1 MEWTAGLASK
11 GFDAAVSRL
20 DQSTLMTKRL
30 SIEPTKFRVESNASI
45 SSNDEMAKLSLR
57 RSLHAVTWCR
67 NRDDKSATYVYRL
80 LNQEHHMGIILV
92 HFTEAQSS
100 DSFTLRTTT
109 NAREEQDTDS
119 ADQHQNRRIEC
130 HRETN
135 CSSYCTTPIARK
147 EENSP

>member
-57 RSLHAVTWCR
+57 RSLHAVT
-67 NRDDKSATYVYRL
+67 
-80 LNQEHHMGIILV
+80 
-92 HFTEAQSS
+92 
-100 DSFTLRTTT
+100 
-109 NAREEQDTDS
+109 
-119 ADQHQNRRIEC
+119 
-130 HRETN
+130 
-135 CSSYCTTPIARK
+135 
-147 EENSP
+147 